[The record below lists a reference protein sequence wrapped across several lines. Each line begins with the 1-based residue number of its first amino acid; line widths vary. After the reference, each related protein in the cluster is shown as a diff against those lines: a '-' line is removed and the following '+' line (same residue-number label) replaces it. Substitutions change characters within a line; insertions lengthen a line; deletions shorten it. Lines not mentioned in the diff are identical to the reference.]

1 MVPYQN
7 KDYAC
12 FTMGKNE
19 TDDYDI
25 NTEINIFSFYCY
37 YLKALPKILY
47 MESMIKCSFI

>member
-25 NTEINIFSFYCY
+25 NTEINIFFLLLLFESIDSKRSPKYCTWN
-37 YLKALPKILY
+37 L
-47 MESMIKCSFI
+47 